1 MPRPDR
7 QTQASSHA
15 PRTAP
20 VVTALR
26 KTGRDRI
33 AVELDGMPWR
43 VLPAESVL
51 AAGLEK
57 GSTLDRLR
65 ARMLRTELRRVEAR
79 TAALSVLSHRD
90 HTVTTLR
97 GRLDAKGIAPVDRD
111 VAIETM
117 ERAGLV
123 DDSRFAQGRAAALAA
138 RGAGNLMIR
147 DDLER
152 RGVSAEL
159 VNQAIQGLEPE
170 FDRVR
175 RLLTAHGTS
184 PRTLRRLAAKGFSED
199 ALEALVADQREAELG

>member
-7 QTQASSHA
+7 PIRASSEA
-15 PRTAP
+15 PRTVP

-51 AAGLEK
+51 AAGLEN
-57 GSTLDRLR
+57 GTMLDRVH
-65 ARMLRTELRRVEAR
+65 ARKLRTALKRVEAR
-79 TAALSVLSHRD
+79 TAALSALSHSD
-90 HTVTTLR
+90 HTAATLR
-97 GRLDAKGIAPVDRD
+97 GRLDAKGVAPVDRD

-123 DDSRFAQGRAAALAA
+123 DDSRFAQGRAAVLAA

-152 RGVSAEL
+152 RGVSSDL
-159 VNQAIQGLEPE
+159 VDQAIRGLEPE

-175 RLLTAHGTS
+175 RLLAACGTS

-199 ALEALVADQREAELG
+199 VLEALVADQREAEIE